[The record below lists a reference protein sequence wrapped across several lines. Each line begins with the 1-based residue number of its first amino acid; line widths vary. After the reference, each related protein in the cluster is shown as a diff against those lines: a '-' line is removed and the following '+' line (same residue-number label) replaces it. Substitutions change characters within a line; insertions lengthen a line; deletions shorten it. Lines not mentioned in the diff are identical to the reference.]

1 MPSTQ
6 IMIDLFLTIVTIPVI
21 TSIEDI
27 QSCNRIKVSKSA
39 SDSVILHNRIQEKQ
53 LNGPAKI
60 FYLWNSL
67 RKKYVKYRL
76 LLRTQ
81 SLAKDDC
88 ILKNDRGNASDMN

>member
-60 FYLWNSL
+60 FYLWESFNPLGTFLPSHRHYQTWMEQL
-67 RKKYVKYRL
+67 KKKIR
-76 LLRTQ
+76 
-81 SLAKDDC
+81 
-88 ILKNDRGNASDMN
+88 